1 MARANAV
8 KGVAEN
14 LSGAGLKIGIVMSRF
29 NQDIVDGL
37 RDACVAEL
45 KKLGVAEQ
53 SIYVV
58 AVPGAMEIPLA
69 LQTLALTRKYDAL
82 VALGCVVRGETYHFE
97 VVSNES
103 SRGVTDVQLET
114 GIPVANAILTVEN
127 DAQARARINEKGA
140 DAARVAIEMARVL
153 SNITTDHRY

>member
-1 MARANAV
+1 M
-8 KGVAEN
+8 
-14 LSGAGLKIGIVMSRF
+14 
-29 NQDIVDGL
+29 
-37 RDACVAEL
+37 